1 MRAALVVAALAGA
14 HALKVS
20 TDATAPAAQLR
31 LRTLTR
37 LSGGTTATDL
47 VAADKEG
54 GTERYVL
61 QSRQYAYEFSERADA
76 TFNATSTSMKVCAAG
91 FLLHS
96 AMQAAGVLLHTWYER
111 DVWTLFEL
119 GGCLDELAYAY
130 FVHQASGYFRAIASS
145 RGHDVE
151 NLMDGIK
158 AQRRLWRKM
167 QKPLIVK
174 SLTMFMHMVW
184 RVYSHAKHND
194 ASMEAVLKPVLLPLI
209 RGKLE
214 PLGVRI

>member
-1 MRAALVVAALAGA
+1 MKAALIIAALAGA

-20 TDATAPAAQLR
+20 TDATAPPAPLR

-37 LSGGTTATDL
+37 LSGGKTATDL
-47 VAADKEG
+47 GSANQER
-54 GTERYVL
+54 GTGRYQL
-61 QSRQYAYEFSERADA
+61 QSRQYAYEFSERADSA
-76 TFNATSTSMKVCAAG
+76 FNATSSSMKVAAAG

-96 AMQAAGVLLHTWYER
+96 VMQAAGVLLHTWYER
-111 DVWTLFEL
+111 DAWTLFEL

-130 FVHQASGYFRAIASS
+130 FVHQASDYFRAIATS
-145 RGHDVE
+145 RGADVE
-151 NLMDGIK
+151 NLMDGIN

-174 SLTMFMHMVW
+174 SLTMLMHMVW
-184 RVYSHAKHND
+184 RVYSHVKHND
-194 ASMEAVLKPVLLPLI
+194 ASMEAVLKPVLLPML
-209 RGKLE
+209 RGQLE